1 MGKEKGILV
10 VDVGTT
16 KVCALIGEEREGEL
30 WVTGIGVAPSQG
42 LKKGMVLN
50 IDEATQS
57 IKNAI
62 EKALSQAKIGIGSI
76 YVSIAGPHIRTIS
89 GMGVVAL
96 RQKCVTEEDVEEVF
110 RSAQNLNLPPETEIL
125 HVIPQEYIL
134 DQQGGILQP
143 VGMTGVRLEAH
154 VKLIVCNRSAL
165 QNLLRC
171 FENLNLD
178 VDGVIFQGLAS
189 AEAVLTPE
197 EKELGV
203 VLLDF
208 GGGTTDVVIYWDNVL
223 RGVFSIQVGGE
234 HLTNDLAVGLRT
246 SRKEAER
253 LKIEKGVCLRELV
266 EEEEILEVTGIGNR
280 PPRKVS
286 KKFLAEILEPRVKEL
301 FELIENE
308 LRKEVLSQFKGF
320 DFKSK
325 IGSGMVITG
334 GSSLIPG
341 LVYLADQMFD
351 LPARVGYPVRLYGLT
366 EEVYHPQFSTA
377 VGMLLYAYK
386 YGERPGPKEEGEG
399 IIEKIKQ
406 GIKKIFKG
414 G

>member
-1 MGKEKGILV
+1 MGKEVGILV

-30 WVTGIGVAPSQG
+30 WVTGIGIAPSQG

-62 EKALSQAKIGIGSI
+62 EKALTQAKVEIGSV
-76 YVSIAGPHIRTIS
+76 YVSIAGAHIKTIP

-96 RQKCVTEEDVEEVF
+96 KQKCVTEEDVEEVL

-125 HVIPQEYIL
+125 HVIPQEFIL

-154 VKLIVCNRSAL
+154 VKLIVCNRSSL

-171 FENLNLD
+171 FENLNLG

-223 RGVFSIQVGGE
+223 RDVFSIQVGGE

-246 SRKEAER
+246 SRREAEK

-266 EEEEILEVTGIGNR
+266 EEDEIIEVAGIGNR
-280 PPRKVS
+280 PPRKVN

-301 FELIENE
+301 FELIERE
-308 LRKEVLSQFKGF
+308 LRKEVASQFRGF
-320 DFKSK
+320 DLKSK
-325 IGSGMVITG
+325 IGSGIVITG

-351 LPARVGYPVRLYGLT
+351 LPARIGYPIRLAGLT
-366 EEVYHPQFSTA
+366 EEVSHPQFSTA
-377 VGMLLYAYK
+377 VGMLLYAYN
-386 YGERPGPKEEGEG
+386 YGEKTEPTEKEEGFL
-399 IIEKIKQ
+399 EKL
-406 GIKKIFKG
+406 KKIYKKFLKG